1 MSDDSVSVTVN
12 CTSAQQG
19 LHEVDTGCV
28 VSLSALAGV
37 KSDVDAQLVPS
48 VFGSASLSVVCL
60 IKDLCI

>member
-1 MSDDSVSVTVN
+1 MSDHSVSVTVN

-28 VSLSALAGV
+28 VCLSALASL
-37 KSDVDAQLVPS
+37 KWDVDAQLVPS
-48 VFGSASLSVVCL
+48 VFGSASFSFLCL